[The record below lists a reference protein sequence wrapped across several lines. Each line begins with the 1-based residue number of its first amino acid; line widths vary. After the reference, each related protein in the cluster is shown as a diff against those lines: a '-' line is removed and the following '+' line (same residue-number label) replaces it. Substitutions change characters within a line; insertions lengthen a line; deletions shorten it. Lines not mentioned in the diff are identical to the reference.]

1 MKQLLLLDAR
11 NYPPDMGEILR
22 VAVRGII
29 FLNGKLLLIENA
41 FGEVKLPGG
50 GMEDGETEA
59 DTLIR
64 EVREETGY
72 TVLPASIKPF
82 GQIEEK
88 RLSTHEPMIWH
99 HISRLYFCDVMPQAG
114 ACAYSENE
122 QRHAFH
128 RVLYTVDEAIR
139 INRAMLDREGES
151 PWNQREYRTLLLLK
165 DFLES

>member
-72 TVLPASIKPF
+72 TVLAASIKPF

-99 HISRLYFCDVMPQAG
+99 QISRLYFCDVMPQAG

-122 QRHAFH
+122 QRYAFH
-128 RVLYTVDEAIR
+128 RVLYSVDEAIR

-165 DFLES
+165 AFLEG

>member
-1 MKQLLLLDAR
+1 
-11 NYPPDMGEILR
+11 
-22 VAVRGII
+22 
-29 FLNGKLLLIENA
+29 
-41 FGEVKLPGG
+41 
-50 GMEDGETEA
+50 MEDGETEA

-114 ACAYSENE
+114 ACAY
-122 QRHAFH
+122 
-128 RVLYTVDEAIR
+128 
-139 INRAMLDREGES
+139 
-151 PWNQREYRTLLLLK
+151 
-165 DFLES
+165 